1 MGQKVSPTAM
11 RLGLTESHL
20 SNWFAKYGAYRVLLE
35 EDDKI
40 RTFLRTHPVNKELG
54 SSKIVISRIL
64 TKIEI
69 TMYVAKPKAI
79 KEFPDLAYS
88 LKNELRTA
96 KQIIIKFAKV
106 RSTDASLILRFIVEK
121 LEDKARSKF
130 ILGKLKKKLNKAVY
144 KGICRGGK
152 IKLSGRLDG
161 VAFARSIGAIVG
173 PVPTQTLRAKIDYAQ
188 GYALTKAGKIGI
200 KVWISQ
206 L

>member
-20 SNWFAKYGAYRVLLE
+20 SKWFAKYGAYRVLLE

-40 RTFLRTHPVNKELG
+40 RTFLRAHPVDKELG

-69 TMYVAKPKAI
+69 TMYVAKPRAI

-88 LKNELRTA
+88 LKKELRTA

-106 RSTDASLILRFIVEK
+106 RSTDANLILRFI
-121 LEDKARSKF
+121 LENIENRARPKF
-130 ILGKLKKKLNKAVY
+130 LIAKLKKKLNKAVY
-144 KGICRGGK
+144 KKNCRGGK
-152 IKLSGRLDG
+152 IKLSGRLAG
-161 VAFARSIGAIVG
+161 VAFARSVGVIVG

-188 GYALTKAGKIGI
+188 GSALTKAGKIGV
-200 KVWISQ
+200 KVWIYQ

>member
-40 RTFLRTHPVNKELG
+40 RTFLQDHPVNEELG

-69 TMYVAKPKAI
+69 TMYVAKPRAI
-79 KEFPDLAYS
+79 KEFPDLAYL
-88 LKNELRTA
+88 LKKELRTA

-106 RSTDASLILRFIVEK
+106 RSTDATLILRYISDGLERRVRPQFIIK
-121 LEDKARSKF
+121 
-130 ILGKLKKKLNKAVY
+130 KLKKKLSKAVY

-152 IKLSGRLDG
+152 IKLSGRLGG
-161 VAFARSIGAIVG
+161 VAFARSAGLLVG
-173 PVPTQTLRAKIDYAQ
+173 PVPTQTLCAEIDYAQ
-188 GYALTKAGKIGI
+188 GSALTKAGKIGI
-200 KVWISQ
+200 KVWIYQ

>member
-20 SNWFAKYGAYRVLLE
+20 SNWFAKYGAYRVLLQ

-40 RTFLRTHPVNKELG
+40 RTFLYGHPVNTKLG

-69 TMYVAKPKAI
+69 TMYVAKPRAI
-79 KEFPDLAYS
+79 KEFPDLAYL
-88 LKNELRTA
+88 LKKELRTA

-106 RSTDASLILRFIVEK
+106 RSTDARLILRFI
-121 LEDKARSKF
+121 LENIENRVRPKF
-130 ILGKLKKKLNKAVY
+130 LIGKLRKKLNKAVY
-144 KGICRGGK
+144 RNICQGGK
-152 IKLSGRLDG
+152 IKLSGRLGG
-161 VAFARSIGAIVG
+161 VAFARSVGLLVG
-173 PVPTQTLRAKIDYAQ
+173 PVPTQTLSAKIDYAE
-188 GYALTKAGKIGI
+188 GSALTKAGKIGI

-206 L
+206 S